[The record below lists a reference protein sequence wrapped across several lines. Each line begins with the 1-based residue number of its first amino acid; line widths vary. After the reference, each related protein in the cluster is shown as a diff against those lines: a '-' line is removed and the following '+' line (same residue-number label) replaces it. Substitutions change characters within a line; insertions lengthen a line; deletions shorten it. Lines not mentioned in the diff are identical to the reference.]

1 MGEGVTVDEN
11 GTPWVHKDVAEGD
24 EDRGGWHRDEEIG
37 GDRVKAEMGQHGMR
51 QAEHRRQRSP
61 KQ

>member
-1 MGEGVTVDEN
+1 MKGLDEGVTVEEN

-24 EDRGGWHRDEEIG
+24 EDRGGWHRDEEAG
-37 GDRVKAEMGQHGMR
+37 GDRVKAEMR
-51 QAEHRRQRSP
+51 QAEHRRQKSP